1 MHTEYTFTQKTYFEL
16 QKTRIFFYGL
26 LGLVGLGGVIAF
38 IILYQ
43 MMDYNKYLILMF
55 IPSLVMAGFGL
66 LYFTIIIVMI
76 IKLKNTEV
84 FFTYDFNDKF
94 VKIRSYSD
102 GEQTSDNELHYD
114 YIYRYK
120 DTKSC
125 FFLYLPTK
133 KVFPLD
139 AHDPQLEEIKKIIHI
154 EDIPRKKI

>member
-1 MHTEYTFTQKTYFEL
+1 MHTEYTFTQKTYYEL
-16 QKTRIFFYGL
+16 QKGRLLFYGL
-26 LGLVGLGGVIAF
+26 LGLVGLAGVIAF

-43 MMDYNKYLILMF
+43 AFDYNKYLILLF

-66 LYFTIIIVMI
+66 LYFIMIVVMI
-76 IKLKNTEV
+76 IKLRDTQV
-84 FFTYDFNDKF
+84 QFTYDFNDKF
-94 VKIRSYSD
+94 VKIKSYND
-102 GEQTSDNELHYD
+102 GEMTSDNELHYD

-120 DTKSC
+120 DTKEC

-139 AHDPQLEEIKKIIHI
+139 INDPKIEKIKKIIHI